1 MKIEASH
8 RRITAPQIVFG
19 GGITTEIVLDNTA
32 SIDCN
37 SLVTY
42 HKGAGQFP
50 DDPVLTNG
58 QNLGNTFTQDIPAQ
72 GTRLL
77 KVLGLGTGLS
87 IGAVSLDILNP
98 ACFDSV
104 HVQTQ
109 YSIFGQGG
117 QLNELFSYPTPI
129 PVPLNSCASA
139 PVNFDPDPS
148 DGQTNIPGLANVSLD
163 PLNNVERTMQLF
175 DSQGNHL
182 ATRPAESFGGQHRTR
197 LLTEFFPLQPSFSGS
212 WRVCFMGQ
220 QDPTALHPTVID
232 TLFIDV
238 VQSGDNFFQFD
249 SNNHSLVNPGC
260 LPDNRTLC
268 LNDGRFKVQTEW
280 SSLSQIDQ
288 PGLVQDVKPDG
299 TGFFFFSNSGNT
311 ELLIK
316 VLDGCGFNNNFWVF
330 YAATTDV
337 EFTVTVT
344 DTQTNATKEYS
355 NPLGTASPAVT
366 DTGVFATCP

>member
-1 MKIEASH
+1 
-8 RRITAPQIVFG
+8 
-19 GGITTEIVLDNTA
+19 
-32 SIDCN
+32 
-37 SLVTY
+37 
-42 HKGAGQFP
+42 
-50 DDPVLTNG
+50 
-58 QNLGNTFTQDIPAQ
+58 
-72 GTRLL
+72 
-77 KVLGLGTGLS
+77 
-87 IGAVSLDILNP
+87 
-98 ACFDSV
+98 
-104 HVQTQ
+104 
-109 YSIFGQGG
+109 
-117 QLNELFSYPTPI
+117 
-129 PVPLNSCASA
+129 
-139 PVNFDPDPS
+139 
-148 DGQTNIPGLANVSLD
+148 
-163 PLNNVERTMQLF
+163 
-175 DSQGNHL
+175 
-182 ATRPAESFGGQHRTR
+182 
-197 LLTEFFPLQPSFSGS
+197 
-212 WRVCFMGQ
+212 MGQ

-288 PGLVQDVKPDG
+288 PGLVKDVKPDG

-344 DTQTNATKEYS
+344 DTQTNATQEYS
-355 NPLGTASPAVT
+355 NTLGTASPAVT